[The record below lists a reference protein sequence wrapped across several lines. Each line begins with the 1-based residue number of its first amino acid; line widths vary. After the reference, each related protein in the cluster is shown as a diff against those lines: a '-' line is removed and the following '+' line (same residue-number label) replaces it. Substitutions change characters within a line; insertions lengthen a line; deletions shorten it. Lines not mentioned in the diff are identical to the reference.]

1 MNKLILS
8 AILIMFG
15 ISSYSQTDTI
25 YYSNDDLD
33 NKFEQIKQELNQN
46 IEQYKNLTLSINSE
60 IDQKLL
66 AKDKLILKFVLETRS
81 GKLVSQDVLFKIN

>member
-15 ISSYSQTDTI
+15 TSSYSQTDTI

-33 NKFEQIKQELNQN
+33 KKFEQIKQELNQN
-46 IEQYKNLTLSINSE
+46 IEQYKNITLSINSE

-66 AKDKLILKFVLETRS
+66 EYIESQRNIIADLENKL
-81 GKLVSQDVLFKIN
+81 KLNKKL